1 MDRYR
6 HKYLCFNDDI
16 QGTGAVALAGILCSL
31 RARGKTFKDL
41 VNERILV
48 VGAGSAGMGVAN
60 TILSYA
66 EEMCG
71 LTKDEA
77 RRLFWVTDNMV
88 RRILPPPVPDAHIF
102 TVNRICRVFCLRS
115 A

>member
-1 MDRYR
+1 M
-6 HKYLCFNDDI
+6 
-16 QGTGAVALAGILCSL
+16 
-31 RARGKTFKDL
+31 
-41 VNERILV
+41 NERILV

-71 LTKDEA
+71 MTREEA

-88 RRILPPPVPDAHIF
+88 RRRVLIDHY
-102 TVNRICRVFCLRS
+102 VFCVFSYCHRYYCLGS
-115 A
+115 VV